1 MKKIFILF
9 SVLFLTVSFVY
20 SAEWYVNDRFGF
32 MIDKSSIIKTK
43 DSIQSWVIIVRS
55 GKIKNKKYAHT
66 EQYMEVNCL
75 DKTMATLEV
84 TYFSKKNIPLGTY
97 NFEQQNMVQH
107 NRVVPGTIGE
117 AIYNDLCSM
126 R

>member
-1 MKKIFILF
+1 MRHK
-9 SVLFLTVSFVY
+9 
-20 SAEWYVNDRFGF
+20 
-32 MIDKSSIIKTK
+32 
-43 DSIQSWVIIVRS
+43 
-55 GKIKNKKYAHT
+55 
-66 EQYMEVNCL
+66 NCL

-84 TYFSKKNIPLGTY
+84 TYFSKKNILLGTY

-107 NRVVPGTIGE
+107 NRVVPGTRGE